1 MKKDKVNI
9 TPSVGYLSIL
19 SSINYKAW
27 FAIGEFVDNS
37 IQSYID
43 NKPKLKSL
51 HGSSYKLKISIYIS
65 KSKIEIRDN
74 AAGIG
79 EKDYYRAFRAAARP
93 EKKTGLSEYGM
104 GMKTAAC
111 WFSPLWKVRSKA
123 LNEKEIKTVKFNIVD
138 IVKDEINELEIIK
151 EPGRSKEHFT
161 EITLNNLNKIPAGST
176 ISRIKQHISSMY
188 RHFIENNEIEIK
200 VNEEKLI
207 YKLPEILNAPLF
219 VKPHE
224 VLDKTKINWIKKIK
238 FKYGDKK
245 NAHGYAAIY
254 KMEGKATAST
264 KDAGFAL
271 FRRNRLIQ
279 GVGENEGYRPLE
291 IFDAPNSF
299 VYQRIFG
306 EMHLDDEESTH
317 TKDGFQWSREEEE
330 DFISKLKISL
340 ESEPKNLIKQ
350 SNNFRKDRR
359 TPVLK
364 KQTEE
369 GLKSS
374 IKLMPTALAILE
386 EVKIPKQTDIPTT
399 LPPTKESEI
408 RNKSIKYGG
417 YTWDLEIILNYDK
430 AETQW
435 LQISEKGKKSKHIQ
449 IQLAMSM
456 GFTQQY
462 FGDRPDEI
470 EGMINLVSY
479 LALAEVVARDRGEKS
494 AHTVRLSVN
503 EIIRTLPP
511 ELGY

>member
-1 MKKDKVNI
+1 MQKDKVNI
-9 TPSVGYLSIL
+9 APSVGYLSIL

-43 NKPKLKSL
+43 NKSNLKSL
-51 HGSSYKLKISIYIS
+51 HGRNYKLKISIYIS

-93 EKKTGLSEYGM
+93 EKKSGLSEYGM

-111 WFSPLWKVRSKA
+111 WFSPIWKVKSKA
-123 LNEKEIKTVKFNIVD
+123 LNEKEIKTVKFNIAD
-138 IVKDEINELEIIK
+138 IVKDEINELEITK
-151 EPGRSKEHFT
+151 EPAQSKEHFT
-161 EITLNNLNKIPAGST
+161 EITLSKLNKVPAGST

-207 YKLPEILNAPLF
+207 YKLPEIMNAPLF

-224 VLDKTKINWIKKIK
+224 IIDKKKIKWIKKIQ
-238 FKYGDKK
+238 FKYGDNK
-245 NAHGYAAIY
+245 NANGYAAIY
-254 KMEGKATAST
+254 NTAST

-291 IFDAPNSF
+291 IFEAPNAF
-299 VYQRIFG
+299 VFQRVFG
-306 EMHLDDEESTH
+306 EIHLNDEEATH

-330 DFISKLKISL
+330 DFINKLKTSL
-340 ESEPKNLIKQ
+340 EKEPTNLIKQ
-350 SNNFRKDRR
+350 ANNFRKDRR
-359 TPVLK
+359 TRELK

-369 GLKSS
+369 GLNSS
-374 IKLMPTALAILE
+374 IKLMPSALAILE
-386 EVKIPKQTDIPTT
+386 DVKIPRQSDIPTS
-399 LPPTKESEI
+399 LQSPKESEI
-408 RNKSIKYGG
+408 RKKSIKYGG
-417 YTWDLEIILNYDK
+417 YTWDLQIILNYDK

-435 LQISEKGKKSKHIQ
+435 LQISEKGKKSKQVQIQ
-449 IQLAMSM
+449 IAMSM

-494 AHTVRLSVN
+494 AHTIRLSIN

>member
-1 MKKDKVNI
+1 MSKDTVNI

-43 NKPKLKSL
+43 NKSQLRNL
-51 HGSSYKLKISIYIS
+51 HGKNYKLKISIYVT

-74 AAGIG
+74 AAGIA

-93 EKKTGLSEYGM
+93 EKKNGLSEYGM

-111 WFSPLWKVRSKA
+111 WFAPIWIVKSKA
-123 LNEKEIKTVKFNIVD
+123 LGEKEVKTVKFNIRD
-138 IVKDEINELEIIK
+138 IVKDEIAELDIIIS
-151 EPGRSKEHFT
+151 PGQTKEHFT
-161 EITLNNLNKIPAGST
+161 EITLNELNKIPAGST
-176 ISRIKQHISSMY
+176 ISRIKEHITSMY
-188 RHFIENNEIEIK
+188 RHFIENNEVEIK

-207 YKLPEILNAPLF
+207 YKMPTVLSAPIF
-219 VKPHE
+219 VD
-224 VLDKTKINWIKKIK
+224 VGVVANSTKIKWIKKIQ
-238 FKYGDKK
+238 FKYGKNK

-254 KMEGKATAST
+254 ERADT
-264 KDAGFAL
+264 KKAGFSL

-291 IFDAPNSF
+291 IFEAPNSF
-299 VYQRIFG
+299 VYQRVFG
-306 EMHLDDEESTH
+306 EMHLNDEEATH

-330 DFISKLKISL
+330 DFIDKLKIAL
-340 ESEPKNLIKQ
+340 EREPKAILTQ
-350 SNNFRKDRR
+350 SKKFRKDRR
-359 TPVLK
+359 SRDLK

-386 EVKIPKQTDIPTT
+386 EVKIPKQTNIPTE
-399 LPPTKESEI
+399 LPRTKEKEV
-408 RNKSIKYGG
+408 RKKSIQYSG
-417 YTWDLEIILNYDK
+417 YTWELEIILNYDK

-435 LQISEKGKKSKHIQ
+435 LQISEKGKKSKQIQ
-449 IQLAMSM
+449 IQVAMSM

-494 AHTVRLSVN
+494 AHTIRLSIN